1 MEEIKMIPIQKLYPF
16 KNHPFKVESDME
28 MFNLMQSIEKEG
40 VIVPLLVRERVNGNG
55 YEIVSGHR
63 RAKASDWAGLTE
75 VPVVIRNLTDDQAVI
90 AMVDSNLQREH
101 LLPSEKAFAY
111 QMKLEAMKHQG
122 KRIEMVTSDQL
133 EPKFEKMRSN
143 ELLAKQVGESAA
155 QIKRYIRLTNL
166 IPKILDMVDEGRI
179 ALTPAVE
186 LSYLSEEE
194 QYELYAAMD
203 LEQCTPSLSQALQL
217 KVSSQNGVLD
227 MDKIYDILEQEKP
240 NQKEMIKLK
249 AETLNHYFPD
259 DYTPKQKVD
268 LIEQLVKQWHE
279 ERVCKKED
287 RPKRR

>member
-16 KNHPFKVESDME
+16 RNHPFKVESDME

-40 VIVPLLVRERVNGNG
+40 VIVPLLVRKRVNGNG

>member
-1 MEEIKMIPIQKLYPF
+1 
-16 KNHPFKVESDME
+16 
-28 MFNLMQSIEKEG
+28 
-40 VIVPLLVRERVNGNG
+40 
-55 YEIVSGHR
+55 
-63 RAKASDWAGLTE
+63 
-75 VPVVIRNLTDDQAVI
+75 
-90 AMVDSNLQREH
+90 
-101 LLPSEKAFAY
+101 
-111 QMKLEAMKHQG
+111 
-122 KRIEMVTSDQL
+122 MVTSDQL

-155 QIKRYIRLTNL
+155 QIKRYIRLTKL

-279 ERVCKKED
+279 ERVCKEED

>member
-111 QMKLEAMKHQG
+111 QMKLEAIKHQG
-122 KRIEMVTSDQL
+122 KKIEMVTSDQL

-155 QIKRYIRLTNL
+155 QIKRYIRLTKL

-279 ERVCKKED
+279 ERVCKEED
-287 RPKRR
+287 RP

>member
-1 MEEIKMIPIQKLYPF
+1 
-16 KNHPFKVESDME
+16 ME

-40 VIVPLLVRERVNGNG
+40 VIVPLLVREQVNGTG

-111 QMKLEAMKHQG
+111 QMKLKAMKHQG

-155 QIKRYIRLTNL
+155 QIKRYIRLTKL

-279 ERVCKKED
+279 ERVCKEED